1 MAIISR
7 HAHGTDPRLLK
18 LTQIFEFYRPRQSA
32 AGNKRA
38 SRSRHFTSILAVC
51 NSRQPNQPAGCRCTG
66 QVRTKQVGA
75 PRTASFEEPRDSP
88 PAEGPFQQH
97 AFALK
102 TLTDTS
108 GSSQRP
114 QLSEAL
120 LSTSATRVRAG
131 LSS

>member
-7 HAHGTDPRLLK
+7 HVHGTDPRLLK

-51 NSRQPNQPAGCRCTG
+51 NSRQPNQPAGCRRTG

-131 LSS
+131 ISS